1 LATDVLAKIAQSAV
15 KHFYGLEFSNERPSS
30 AFSAQRATQEN
41 QVAGHSLK
49 SEQMYLFILSN
60 LQPSGRAGALS
71 QPLASESRDWE
82 KRELLNYSAQF
93 FFSLKQLAPRGKSRR
108 TQSGLKHIWW
118 PETALPTG
126 SGTQVIQAAMWS
138 QTGLWKGSL
147 PPWEFSSTEKPV
159 CGERAGASGPQM
171 IQGKTRK
178 DSPQRLPFGL
188 KWLLNGR

>member
-1 LATDVLAKIAQSAV
+1 MATDVLAKIAQSAV

-60 LQPSGRAGALS
+60 LQPTGRAGALS

-82 KRELLNYSAQF
+82 KRELLNCFAQ

-118 PETALPTG
+118 PETGLPTG
-126 SGTQVIQAAMWS
+126 SGTQVIQSAMWS
-138 QTGLWKGSL
+138 LSGSAVEML
-147 PPWEFSSTEKPV
+147 SSY
-159 CGERAGASGPQM
+159 
-171 IQGKTRK
+171 
-178 DSPQRLPFGL
+178 F
-188 KWLLNGR
+188 